1 MTDSADADIIYML
14 HGFASGPKLSSEKAK
29 VLEQVFGL
37 PVKQMSYDSAASYQ
51 ENIIALIQQVDRDP
65 LFFVG
70 TSLGAFYASKLSEVF
85 YERHAAMPIMLNPCH
100 NPVASLDYHKG
111 MNTNFVT
118 GESFELT
125 EQAIAS
131 YRDMPFIDTSL
142 IMPRW
147 ILLNLDDERIDAH
160 ETQLL
165 YKNNLEVVSFEHG
178 GHRFE
183 NIASDEVVAALE
195 RINNT
200 YCIIG
205 DAND

>member
-1 MTDSADADIIYML
+1 MTNPANAGAIYL
-14 HGFASGPKLSSEKAK
+14 IHGFASGTKASSEKVK

-37 PVKQMSYDSAASYQ
+37 PVKQLSYDSAASYQ
-51 ENIIALIQQVDRDP
+51 DNFSVLKGQVDTEP

-70 TSLGAFYASKLSEVF
+70 TSLGAFYASRLSEAF
-85 YERHAAMPIMLNPCH
+85 YEQHAAMPIMLNPCH
-100 NPVASLDYHKG
+100 NPVASLEARKG

-125 EQAIAS
+125 GKAIAS
-131 YRDMPFIDTSL
+131 YLDVPFIDTSL

-147 ILLNLDDERIDAH
+147 ILLNMDDEQINAH

-165 YKNNLEVVSFEHG
+165 YRATLEVFSFEHG

-183 NIASDEVVAALE
+183 NIASDEAVATLE

-200 YCIIG
+200 YFIIG